1 MCCDRSSTRSDICI
15 MKGDVRTESATT
27 SVFLYPDAGAGD
39 STDYVSTG
47 VLQHE
52 KIKPYT
58 RKWEQIMDTVTQL
71 NLFVKKPPPPNLGG
85 RGHRCDVQH
94 DVPAVFFSTSGY
106 TGNLYH
112 EFNDGILPLYITT
125 QHLNKKV
132 VFVNLDYHNWWIM
145 KYGDIV
151 SQMTDY
157 PVINFSGDNRTHC
170 FPEAIVG
177 LRIHDE
183 LTIDPSLM
191 EGNKTIRDFR
201 KLLDQAYWPRIKG
214 LIQDEEREKLSAS
227 PSPSP
232 AVVDMTTTT
241 TTDQKIKKPK
251 LVIISRSGGG
261 SREVTNEDSMIKLAE
276 KIGFLVEVVKPVR
289 TSELARI
296 YRALNSSDVM
306 IGVHGAALTHFLYM
320 RPGCV
325 FIQIIPLGTDWA
337 AENYFGDASVRFGL
351 KYIGYKI
358 LPKESSL
365 YDQYEE
371 DDPVLTDPDS
381 INLKGWEITKQVYLD
396 HQNIRLNL
404 ARFQKRLLRA
414 YYYTIAKKKG
424 GYSRR
429 PFQYY
434 Q

>member
-1 MCCDRSSTRSDICI
+1 
-15 MKGDVRTESATT
+15 MKGDVRTESATS
-27 SVFLYPDAGAGD
+27 SVFLYTGAGAGD
-39 STDYVSTG
+39 STDYVYTG
-47 VLQHE
+47 VHQHE

-71 NLFVKKPPPPNLGG
+71 NLFVKKSPEDLGG
-85 RGHRCDVQH
+85 TTTAGHRCDVQH
-94 DVPAVFFSTSGY
+94 NVPAVFFSTSGY

-145 KYGDIV
+145 KYGDII

-227 PSPSP
+227 PSPSL
-232 AVVDMTTTT
+232 AVDM

-276 KIGFLVEVVKPVR
+276 KIGFSVEVVKPVR

-365 YDQYEE
+365 FDQYEE
-371 DDPVLTDPDS
+371 DDLVLTDPDS

-396 HQNIRLNL
+396 HQNVRLNL

-424 GYSRR
+424 YSRR
-429 PFQYY
+429 FQY

>member
-1 MCCDRSSTRSDICI
+1 
-15 MKGDVRTESATT
+15 MKGDVRTDSAKS
-27 SVFLYPDAGAGD
+27 SVFLYSGNG
-39 STDYVSTG
+39 SIDYVLG
-47 VLQHE
+47 EKMGILLHE

-71 NLFVKKPPPPNLGG
+71 DLFVKKGNS
-85 RGHRCDVQH
+85 RIDHHCDVRH

-112 EFNDGILPLYITT
+112 EFNDGILPLYITS
-125 QHLNKKV
+125 QHLKKKV
-132 VFVNLDYHNWWIM
+132 VFVNLDYHNWWIL

-151 SQMTDY
+151 SQLTEF
-157 PVINFSGDNRTHC
+157 PVIDFSGDNRTHC

-191 EGNKTIRDFR
+191 KGNKTIADFR
-201 KLLDQAYWPRIKG
+201 NLLDQAYWPRIRG
-214 LIQDEEREKLSAS
+214 LIQDEEREKLA
-227 PSPSP
+227 PSPSLVVPP
-232 AVVDMTTTT
+232 AETLKFKNLDL
-241 TTDQKIKKPK
+241 KKPK
-251 LVIISRSGGG
+251 LVIISRSG
-261 SREVTNEDSMIKLAE
+261 SRELTNEGSLVKLAE
-276 KIGFLVEVVKPVR
+276 DIGFSVEIVKPVR

-296 YRALNSSDVM
+296 YRVLNSSDVM
-306 IGVHGAALTHFLYM
+306 IGVHGAAMTHFLYM
-320 RPGCV
+320 RAGSV

-337 AENYFGDASVRFGL
+337 AETYFGDPAVRFGL

-365 YDQYEE
+365 SDHYKE
-371 DDPVLTDPDS
+371 DDPVLIDPDS
-381 INLKGWEITKQVYLD
+381 VNQKGWQVTKEVYLD
-396 HQNIRLNL
+396 HQNVRLNL

-424 GYSRR
+424 YSHV
-429 PFQYY
+429 QSH
-434 Q
+434 

>member
-85 RGHRCDVQH
+85 TGHRCDVQH

-241 TTDQKIKKPK
+241 TTTTDQKIKKPK

-365 YDQYEE
+365 YNQYEE

-414 YYYTIAKKKG
+414 YYYTIAKRKG
-424 GYSRR
+424 GYSR
-429 PFQYY
+429 P
-434 Q
+434 